1 MRILYSSHIWISN
14 ACLINLDCDLW
25 RKFKE
30 RQRWETEEG
39 QETRGPFG
47 KRFIVML
54 FKFCENMREWK
65 NVWKY
70 MLWCLN
76 KSFHCLNSITKQGL
90 KDTRDKEWKRKIRG
104 CLVFVFP
111 SPITQNMWVPWLNG
125 LFEDVFSFCF
135 HNLIIWFLS
144 DELYKLKTNFM
155 CFQVMETELWW
166 HFCKYTQWGTHQLQL
181 LTSLSSFFFFFFFS
195 FSTFLSSF
203 SVL

>member
-1 MRILYSSHIWISN
+1 MRILYSSHIRISN

-30 RQRWETEEG
+30 RQRWETEES
-39 QETRGPFG
+39 QKTRGPFG

-54 FKFCENMREWK
+54 FKFCKNMREWK
-65 NVWKY
+65 NLWKY

-76 KSFHCLNSITKQGL
+76 KSFHCLNSVTKQGL
-90 KDTRDKEWKRKIRG
+90 KDTREKEWKRKIRG

-135 HNLIIWFLS
+135 HKLIFEW
-144 DELYKLKTNFM
+144 
-155 CFQVMETELWW
+155 
-166 HFCKYTQWGTHQLQL
+166 
-181 LTSLSSFFFFFFFS
+181 
-195 FSTFLSSF
+195 
-203 SVL
+203 